1 MAYASPWRQRTTRSE
16 MWPSTSI
23 GTTFTSFATTSDRPQ
38 DNPSTHTRRR
48 VYFFWPNT
56 HGMRM
61 TGYPYA
67 LAAQASPVRFARPR
81 RVKRVRRRSMQS
93 SHLVFRTEK
102 AKCSLCIEMRVE
114 PHSKVVSRRECDI
127 RSADKTSTSWE
138 ELASAKGTSTTAS
151 TAELRP
157 PVSSMRRGLHS
168 LLSEA
173 LRQKRDAD
181 AYVRSAEPL
190 SDEMLRRK
198 TAHSKTPKRPT

>member
-1 MAYASPWRQRTTRSE
+1 M
-16 MWPSTSI
+16 
-23 GTTFTSFATTSDRPQ
+23 
-38 DNPSTHTRRR
+38 RRR
-48 VYFFWPNT
+48 VFVLTRYARHAN
-56 HGMRM
+56 HKLSVRSRG
-61 TGYPYA
+61 TG
-67 LAAQASPVRFARPR
+67 FACPLRKTLKGQTR
-81 RVKRVRRRSMQS
+81 TSSMQI
-93 SHLVFRTEK
+93 SHSFLHTGE
-102 AKCSLCIEMRVE
+102 AKCELCIEMRVE

-138 ELASAKGTSTTAS
+138 ELASAKGTSTAAS

-157 PVSSMRRGLHS
+157 PVSSIQRGLHS

-198 TAHSKTPKRPT
+198 TAHSKTS